1 MLYEGNRTGKGVQ
14 LLLGAFTVHSDQ
26 NHLAQL
32 EEKMKRLMKVT
43 REVTVQVDRSAGTHS
58 FIILCLCRI
67 GGLVGGRASFYCSV
81 VLLPYEAKAKVNAVF
96 VLCNCTMFFIL
107 FLRG

>member
-43 REVTVQVDRSAGTHS
+43 REVTVQVDRLAGTH
-58 FIILCLCRI
+58 
-67 GGLVGGRASFYCSV
+67 YV
-81 VLLPYEAKAKVNAVF
+81 VLGRFCFEQ
-96 VLCNCTMFFIL
+96 ML
-107 FLRG
+107 F